1 MGFGHIMV
9 KNQVLDYCHHTSHR
23 NTKFKIDPSTGKC
36 MLTIF
41 WKYKDAIH
49 QEYMVKGE
57 TMNQLH
63 SMGKNSNVCST

>member
-1 MGFGHIMV
+1 MGFGHITV
-9 KNQVLDYCHHTSHR
+9 KNQVLDCCHHTSHR
-23 NTKFKIDPSTGKC
+23 NIKFKIDPSTGKY

-41 WKYKDAIH
+41 WKYKGVIH

-63 SMGKNSNVCST
+63 SLGKNFSVCST